1 MYVVAVK
8 NSMSTITLYND
19 LEDFYKMALD
29 TGNLCILTGN
39 ANPDLAKKIA
49 DHIGVNLCDAYV
61 GHFNNGETQVMI
73 SESIRGKDIF
83 IIQPTSY
90 PVNDNLMELLIMAD
104 ACKRASAHS
113 VTAVVPY
120 YAYARQDRK
129 TRGREPISAKL
140 VANLM
145 TTAGVTRVVTVDLHA
160 GQIQGFFDIPV
171 DHLAAAPVIANYFRS
186 QKLDDV
192 VVVSPDLGGVTR
204 ARILADHLQAPIA
217 IIEKRRP
224 KPGCAE
230 VMNLIGDVNGKTAVI
245 IDDIVDTAGSLCEG
259 AKALDKRGAKRI
271 FASCSHAILSD
282 PAVQRIN
289 ESPIEKLVIT
299 DTIPLPPEKQSDK
312 IVTLSMAASIG
323 DVIMR
328 IQSHR
333 SVSQLFR

>member
-1 MYVVAVK
+1 
-8 NSMSTITLYND
+8 
-19 LEDFYKMALD
+19 
-29 TGNLCILTGN
+29 
-39 ANPDLAKKIA
+39 
-49 DHIGVNLCDAYV
+49 
-61 GHFNNGETQVMI
+61 
-73 SESIRGKDIF
+73 
-83 IIQPTSY
+83 
-90 PVNDNLMELLIMAD
+90 MAD

-204 ARILADHLQAPIA
+204 ARVLADHLQAPIA

-230 VMNLIGDVNGKTAVI
+230 VMNLIGDVAGKTAVI

-259 AKALDKRGAKRI
+259 AKALEKRGAKRI

-299 DTIPLPPEKQSDK
+299 NTIPLPPEKKSDK
-312 IVTLSMAASIG
+312 IVTLSLADALG

-328 IQSHR
+328 IQSRR